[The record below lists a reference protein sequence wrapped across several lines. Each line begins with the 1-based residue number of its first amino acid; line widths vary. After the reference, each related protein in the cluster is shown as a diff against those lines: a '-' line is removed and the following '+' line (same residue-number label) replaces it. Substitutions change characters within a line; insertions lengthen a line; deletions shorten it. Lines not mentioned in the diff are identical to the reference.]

1 MIQFDEHIFQ
11 MGWFNHQLAEDFL
24 KAGAIAGEPL
34 KKFLGEV
41 DFEVFCRVSIEWPAF
56 FLNLKHASDMG
67 R

>member
-11 MGWFNHQLAEDFL
+11 IGWNHQLAAEDFL

-41 DFEVFCRVSIEWPAF
+41 DLRYFVECP
-56 FLNLKHASDMG
+56 
-67 R
+67 

>member
-41 DFEVFCRVSIEWPAF
+41 DFEVFCRVSIE
-56 FLNLKHASDMG
+56 
-67 R
+67 

>member
-1 MIQFDEHIFQ
+1 VKLPRFFIFIPNLGEMIQFDEHIFQ

-41 DFEVFCRVSIEWPAF
+41 DEPYFCRVSIE
-56 FLNLKHASDMG
+56 
-67 R
+67 